1 MDKTILI
8 MPENGLQ
15 FDWKAIAANPSA
27 QHEPKIDINAYKAI
41 YINRIA
47 QARARGYEP
56 VLVSLPIMD
65 ENRYFTYITRGMTMQ
80 QRINVLAWLGGST
93 ERLRNIQAM
102 YNLALFRLAAVQCV
116 HILDITSPMLANP
129 RYQELLQLDGISLS
143 KQGEEL
149 VNDVCSSSRFLAP
162 FVVAPAA
169 SSLDAA

>member
-27 QHEPKIDINAYKAI
+27 QHEPKIDVNAYKAI

-65 ENRYFTYITRGMTMQ
+65 ENRYFTYVTRGMTMQ

-93 ERLRNIQAM
+93 ACKRNYI
-102 YNLALFRLAAVQCV
+102 YNICAFVTFKRCT
-116 HILDITSPMLANP
+116 IW
-129 RYQELLQLDGISLS
+129 R
-143 KQGEEL
+143 
-149 VNDVCSSSRFLAP
+149 CS
-162 FVVAPAA
+162 V
-169 SSLDAA
+169 